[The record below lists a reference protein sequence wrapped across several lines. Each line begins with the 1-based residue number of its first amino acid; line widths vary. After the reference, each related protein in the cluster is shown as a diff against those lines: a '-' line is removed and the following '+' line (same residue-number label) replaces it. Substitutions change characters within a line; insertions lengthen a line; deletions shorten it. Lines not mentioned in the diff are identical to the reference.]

1 MIKFF
6 TIFLLFIFIT
16 NCSLD
21 TKSRLWTKGKKV
33 EREKQKSIKV
43 LFKNEKALKK
53 ELNSNLKINLS
64 AKLINNSFINNF
76 DNNNG
81 RINITEI

>member
-21 TKSRLWTKGKKV
+21 TKSSLWTKNKKI
-33 EREKQKSIKV
+33 EREKQKNIKV
-43 LFKNEKALKK
+43 LFEDEEALKK
-53 ELNSNLKINLS
+53 EFNPNLTIMEE
-64 AKLINNSFINNF
+64 LIIM
-76 DNNNG
+76 G
-81 RINITEI
+81 I